1 MGIPRF
7 AKWIF
12 TNKRR
17 QLTISHI
24 PNNIA
29 SLSFDVN
36 SIIHGCAQI
45 VYGYGDAETDQRKL
59 AIENLTDQQ
68 LEAELF
74 KLISD
79 TILRISQRVNPKNFL
94 VLAVDGVAPLAKI
107 NQQRMRR
114 YRPSASTGP
123 LRFDPN
129 CITPG
134 TDFMFR
140 LDKYMQDWIN
150 ANLSLLPEKVLYSNH
165 LVPGEGEQK
174 IFDYVRNFEI
184 SGYGAHIIH
193 GLDADLIILSLI
205 SRLKGVYLIREKTL
219 ELNVFE
225 KLISIEELR
234 GYLEYRMRTPTAID
248 DFAVLTFFLGNDFLP
263 ASPMFSGDM
272 ADTIE
277 YLLDVYQV
285 LRLPLTYPKE
295 GMVDSKNLYRLIK
308 LLAQGENER
317 LKQVYQ
323 NLPKYGFKSLEMSM
337 EKVLAENRLQ
347 FVLNKKDFRENWY
360 LRMFSPPIDQL
371 DLAFQLPENVYL
383 KLFEPTEPR
392 IKSVI
397 QNFITGFMWTYRY
410 YKLGTKSVSPNFCY
424 TLGYAPLME
433 DVYQH
438 YPKKVFPIQSNEV
451 SISYAL
457 PVLKQMLSV
466 LPPKSL
472 KIIPRF
478 LHPLY
483 AVDSSI
489 SDMFPQKVVIDLD
502 GKDAEHMGVVRIPC
516 IEPVRLYNL
525 NIDVPPEMQNRY
537 APQENLMYMK
547 QARKTIDR
555 SIIPNK
561 IKIIREKTQEGINP
575 ADDFLNLDVE
585 AAARIELLS
594 EIQSTQDL
602 IVMDQGIQGE
612 QVITEVSNQ
621 RPPKQDFRK
630 QFEKIKNMRL
640 NQ

>member
-277 YLLDVYQV
+277 YLLDVYQI

-483 AVDSSI
+483 EVDSSI